1 MNTGTVKFFSNQRGY
16 GFISP
21 DNGGNDVFV
30 HVSAL
35 QRAGMSDLA
44 EGQKVSYDT
53 EQEYPQR
60 KDCCEEHR
68 RSLTG
73 DIVRIDSLIN

>member
-1 MNTGTVKFFSNQRGY
+1 MNTGTVKFFSSQRGY
-16 GFISP
+16 GFICP

-35 QRAGMSDLA
+35 QRAGMRALE

-53 EQEYPQR
+53 EQ
-60 KDCCEEHR
+60 DT
-68 RSLTG
+68 RSG
-73 DIVRIDSLIN
+73 KAAVRNIASA